1 MLYIL
6 ILRNY
11 EGITGMSELDNLLSR
26 MDRTLRL
33 TDGVYMLK
41 TDLSAVEIRDSI
53 KRLSDEVV
61 IFVSAIKAPAA
72 WKNMNADNEDIK
84 MMLRF

>member
-6 ILRNY
+6 TLRNY
-11 EGITGMSELDNLLSR
+11 EGIIEMTEFDNLLSR

-41 TDLSAVEIRDSI
+41 TDLSAVEIRDTI

-61 IFVSAIKAPAA
+61 IFVSAVKAPAA
-72 WKNMNADNEDIK
+72 WKNMNAENEDIK
-84 MMLRF
+84 EMLRS